1 MSWTINKSGN
11 DDVYKL
17 EDEYE
22 EIRENIARLQ
32 IRLDSVRKDLYTK
45 MKTDDIETIENEVG
59 RISMFKR
66 ACAFKRELNK
76 EFKGLAYDD
85 QDEIARKGFLHRT
98 YTLDAKQIAE
108 TNETDYGH
116 LMPYLIPYKTIDWVQ
131 FKFHTEV
138 YNSFKEDDDI

>member
-1 MSWTINKSGN
+1 MIKFFRQIRF
-11 DDVYKL
+11 KL
-17 EDEYE
+17 METGKTTRYFKYAIG
-22 EIRENIARLQ
+22 EIILVVIGILIALQ
-32 IRLDSVRKDLYTK
+32 INNWNQNRVNSNKEKLLLS
-45 MKTDDIETIENEVG
+45 
-59 RISMFKR
+59 
-66 ACAFKRELNK
+66 ELNK

-131 FKFHTEV
+131 FRFHTDV